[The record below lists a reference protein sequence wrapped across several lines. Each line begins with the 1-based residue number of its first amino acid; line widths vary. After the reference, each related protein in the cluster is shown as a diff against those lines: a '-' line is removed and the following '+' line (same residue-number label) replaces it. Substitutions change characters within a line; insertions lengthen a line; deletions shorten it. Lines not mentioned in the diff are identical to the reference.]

1 MVKSVT
7 SYKELQELIA
17 QKVKGLGYIGD
28 QLILIEKAGYSPE
41 EYYRQTNLMY
51 AYFFR
56 ERQELDQYR
65 HLDSLYMTILQKYET
80 LRMLNQQNE
89 IPGMVQ
95 GLTQVDRKQI
105 EEEIIRLSSGLPEEL
120 KQEIIGSHTPS
131 EEKQEAVQEEIS
143 SIDELNKK
151 IDEEQDKLVALH
163 EEQEQLESAAL
174 DEISYKERKEELDR
188 AFAEIGKNL
197 SEYIS
202 MKNNFEAVKSA
213 SEGIVELQNIT
224 PNNDTDTI
232 AIRIK
237 IKSYEEEIER
247 KSKNLTP
254 GLLASL
260 GVKEESQPVVEQS
273 VEEVSPAPAVEDTRN
288 AEVTEEVPAEAT
300 SEEPAEEQPIE
311 EPTTAVAVV
320 PQPVVEDTRNAE
332 VTEEVPAE
340 AASEE
345 PAEEVEKEIEEVEKE
360 IEIDKN
366 IKKESSEEQPIEAA
380 SEESA
385 EEQSVEEAQDNVPE
399 EESLDYADMELE
411 RLREE
416 LAQAE
421 ERLEKS
427 KTRLQEVYSF
437 WKDWR
442 INTVFTT
449 VEELDKFDEN
459 YLATMNVLDNQFV
472 ACRLDVEKLREKVE
486 RLERSQQE
494 MSQEKVKEKVLIKDN
509 NPNEEAVERNAEVQD
524 ASQITE
530 QIQEPTTTAVA
541 VVPTPVAEDTRN
553 AEVTED
559 VPVETRSEEP
569 AEEQSVEQSEPASTV
584 IPEPVDVT
592 RSSEESEDAPVAEDT
607 RSEEPAEE
615 QSVEQ
620 PEPASTVIPLPVDV
634 TRSSEESEEVPVA
647 EDTRSEEVTE
657 DVPVETT
664 SEEPAEEQSVEQSE
678 PASTVIPVPVDVT
691 RSSEESE
698 EVPVKEPAEEQPI
711 EEDSAIDSDDS
722 SSEEP
727 VTTEENDEEEVIDHS
742 EDNGD
747 GSSEEVPV
755 EEPAE
760 EQPIEEDSAK
770 DLDDS
775 SSEEPVTAEE
785 NDEEEVIEEPIR
797 NRGLQ
802 TIIASILI
810 DPETGDPVNITVKQ
824 KKRYEKSNISITGAL
839 KNGLSYG
846 NYLYNLTSIAPTIIG
861 IIPNA
866 LMKLSGKIMLTR
878 KAKHNIKTV
887 KENLENLSDEDL
899 EVLYRE
905 FKGDAVVNLR
915 GAAAVTGL
923 IKEAVEKYQE
933 RKYIAPKRAEM
944 KVLYETIL
952 SDYEQIENNKIL
964 IHQITS
970 GTMSTPDAQTLIE
983 KLGVSNL
990 SQAVALLE
998 SRNNRLMS
1006 LKSYQIGRV
1015 RELGKELQ
1023 PELSSGKHGFA
1034 EDIRATDSKMNLR
1047 GRRFAKDISTG
1058 AAQEIMAEMGKLQDA
1073 EAAAVERGDNET
1085 ALKAFMKLETTQAR
1099 ESKIE
1104 GSLFGRREAG
1114 LYHYNPI
1121 PEELDYRQDP
1131 FVRNVLATVTTAA
1144 MVKGIIDQLHN
1155 RMLEADLRRIEQDR
1169 ASQQK
1174 VIDDVNQRNSEA
1186 NAHNAEQQ
1194 YAVQQGSATLT
1205 ENSENIRRG
1214 MQAQIDQDIAA
1225 TRATHEYMDHD
1236 ANNWSFNDA
1245 YQAAD
1250 QAHHTAIQN
1259 AAQDA
1264 QNQLAQIQQN
1274 LSAGR
1279 ISDVEAMRQIALV
1292 NSDTHSMFQ
1301 QAVRDALPVFRQYAQ
1316 AHPNIEYGE
1325 YISSLERLAA
1335 DPTAIDALNQQ
1346 AITAVEIGQKLSGVN
1361 ILPYEQL
1368 GIVLEQVPSGI
1379 RHQLYLLGAT
1389 ALMTGHAAT
1398 QAQQFSKES
1407 DNEEILGALQAVVE
1421 NDASRKER
1429 HERIDAAVETAN
1441 TKEEELPEENEE
1453 DLLPAD
1459 DDSLPE
1465 PPEEDEEDLLPLD
1478 DDSLPEPPEEDEED
1492 LLPADDDSLPE
1503 PPEEDEEYLLPSDD
1517 DSLPEPPE
1525 ENEDDLLP
1533 ADNDSL
1539 PKQEDEEDLSLSEED
1554 REYIRRWHEQGYD
1567 ISPEELRK
1575 SRELGLKLPDPM
1587 IFGNEKNNTQNADQ
1601 EPTRARGR
1609 K

>member
-105 EEEIIRLSSGLPEEL
+105 EEEIISLSSGLPEEL

-131 EEKQEAVQEEIS
+131 AEKQEAVQEEIS

-288 AEVTEEVPAEAT
+288 AEVTEEVPVEAT

-332 VTEEVPAE
+332 VTEEVPA
-340 AASEE
+340 
-345 PAEEVEKEIEEVEKE
+345 
-360 IEIDKN
+360 
-366 IKKESSEEQPIEAA
+366 EAA

-559 VPVETRSEEP
+559 VPVETTSEEP

-647 EDTRSEEVTE
+647 EDTRSEE
-657 DVPVETT
+657 
-664 SEEPAEEQSVEQSE
+664 PAEEQSVEQSE

-698 EVPVKEPAEEQPI
+698 EVPVEETAEEQPI

-747 GSSEEVPV
+747 ESSEEVPV

-1104 GSLFGRREAG
+1104 NSIAGKRDTG

-1131 FVRNVLATVTTAA
+1131 IVRNLLATVTTAA

-1169 ASQQK
+1169 ANQQK

-1301 QAVRDALPVFRQYAQ
+1301 QAVRDALPVFKQYAQ
-1316 AHPNIEYGE
+1316 AHPNVEYGE

-1453 DLLPAD
+1453 DLLPID

-1465 PPEEDEEDLLPLD
+1465 L
-1478 DDSLPEPPEEDEED
+1478 PEEDEED
-1492 LLPADDDSLPE
+1492 LLPADDDSLPK

>member
-311 EPTTAVAVV
+311 EPTTAVAEV
-320 PQPVVEDTRNAE
+320 PAPVVEDTRNAE

-345 PAEEVEKEIEEVEKE
+345 PAEEVEKEIEIDKNIKKESSEEQPVEEPTTAVAVVPQPVVEDTRNAEVTEEVPAEAASEEPAEEVEKE

-584 IPEPVDVT
+584 IPE
-592 RSSEESEDAPVAEDT
+592 
-607 RSEEPAEE
+607 
-615 QSVEQ
+615 
-620 PEPASTVIPLPVDV
+620 
-634 TRSSEESEEVPVA
+634 
-647 EDTRSEEVTE
+647 
-657 DVPVETT
+657 
-664 SEEPAEEQSVEQSE
+664 
-678 PASTVIPVPVDVT
+678 PVDVT

>member
-202 MKNNFEAVKSA
+202 MKNSFEAVKSA

-288 AEVTEEVPAEAT
+288 AEVTEEVPVEAT
-300 SEEPAEEQPIE
+300 SEEPAEEVEKGIEIDKNIKKEPSEEQPIE

-345 PAEEVEKEIEEVEKE
+345 PAEEVEKE

-559 VPVETRSEEP
+559 VPVETTSEDP

-620 PEPASTVIPLPVDV
+620 
-634 TRSSEESEEVPVA
+634 
-647 EDTRSEEVTE
+647 
-657 DVPVETT
+657 
-664 SEEPAEEQSVEQSE
+664 SE

-698 EVPVKEPAEEQPI
+698 EVPVEEPAEEQPI

-1169 ASQQK
+1169 ANQQK

-1245 YQAAD
+1245 YHAAD

-1301 QAVRDALPVFRQYAQ
+1301 QAVRDALPVFKQYAQ
-1316 AHPNIEYGE
+1316 AHPNVEYGE

-1346 AITAVEIGQKLSGVN
+1346 AITAVETGQILSGVN

-1453 DLLPAD
+1453 DLLPID

-1465 PPEEDEEDLLPLD
+1465 L
-1478 DDSLPEPPEEDEED
+1478 PEEDEED
-1492 LLPADDDSLPE
+1492 LLPADDDSLPK

>member
-131 EEKQEAVQEEIS
+131 AEKQEAVQEEIS

-202 MKNNFEAVKSA
+202 MKNSFEAVKSA

-288 AEVTEEVPAEAT
+288 AEVTEEVSVEAT

-340 AASEE
+340 VTSEE
-345 PAEEVEKEIEEVEKE
+345 PAEEVEKGIEIDKNIKKEPSEEQPAEEPTTAVAEVPAPVVEDTRNAEVTEEVPAEAASEEPAEEVEKE

-559 VPVETRSEEP
+559 VPVET
-569 AEEQSVEQSEPASTV
+569 
-584 IPEPVDVT
+584 
-592 RSSEESEDAPVAEDT
+592 
-607 RSEEPAEE
+607 
-615 QSVEQ
+615 
-620 PEPASTVIPLPVDV
+620 
-634 TRSSEESEEVPVA
+634 
-647 EDTRSEEVTE
+647 
-657 DVPVETT
+657 T

-698 EVPVKEPAEEQPI
+698 EVPVK
-711 EEDSAIDSDDS
+711 
-722 SSEEP
+722 
-727 VTTEENDEEEVIDHS
+727 
-742 EDNGD
+742 
-747 GSSEEVPV
+747 
-755 EEPAE
+755 EPAE

-1104 GSLFGRREAG
+1104 NSIAGKRDTG

-1131 FVRNVLATVTTAA
+1131 IVRNLLATVTTAA

-1169 ASQQK
+1169 ANQQK

-1245 YQAAD
+1245 YHAAD
-1250 QAHHTAIQN
+1250 QAHHTTIQN

-1264 QNQLAQIQQN
+1264 QNQLVQIQQN

-1316 AHPNIEYGE
+1316 AHPNVEYGE

-1459 DDSLPE
+1459 DDSLPK
-1465 PPEEDEEDLLPLD
+1465 
-1478 DDSLPEPPEEDEED
+1478 
-1492 LLPADDDSLPE
+1492 

>member
-131 EEKQEAVQEEIS
+131 AEKQEAVQEEIS

-288 AEVTEEVPAEAT
+288 AEVTEEVPAEVT
-300 SEEPAEEQPIE
+300 SEEPAEEVEKGIEIDKNIKKEPSEEQPIE

-340 AASEE
+340 ATSEE
-345 PAEEVEKEIEEVEKE
+345 PAEEVEKE

-366 IKKESSEEQPIEAA
+366 IKKKPSEEQPVEAA
-380 SEESA
+380 SEKSA

-559 VPVETRSEEP
+559 VPVETTSEDP

-592 RSSEESEDAPVAEDT
+592 RSSEESEDA
-607 RSEEPAEE
+607 
-615 QSVEQ
+615 
-620 PEPASTVIPLPVDV
+620 
-634 TRSSEESEEVPVA
+634 PVA

-698 EVPVKEPAEEQPI
+698 EVPVEEPAEEQPI
-711 EEDSAIDSDDS
+711 EEDSAIDS
-722 SSEEP
+722 
-727 VTTEENDEEEVIDHS
+727 
-742 EDNGD
+742 
-747 GSSEEVPV
+747 
-755 EEPAE
+755 
-760 EQPIEEDSAK
+760 
-770 DLDDS
+770 DDS

-1169 ASQQK
+1169 ANQQK

-1453 DLLPAD
+1453 DLLPID

-1465 PPEEDEEDLLPLD
+1465 L
-1478 DDSLPEPPEEDEED
+1478 PEEDEED

-1525 ENEDDLLP
+1525 EDEEYLLPSDDDSLPEPPEEDDEYLLPSDDDSLPEPPEENEEDLLP

-1554 REYIRRWHEQGYD
+1554 REYIRRCHEHGYD

-1587 IFGNEKNNTQNADQ
+1587 IFGNEKNNTQNADK

>member
-105 EEEIIRLSSGLPEEL
+105 EEEIISLSSGLPEEL

-131 EEKQEAVQEEIS
+131 AEKQEAVQEEIS

-273 VEEVSPAPAVEDTRN
+273 VEEVSPAPAFEDTRN
-288 AEVTEEVPAEAT
+288 AEVTEEVPVEAT

-311 EPTTAVAVV
+311 EPTTAVAEV

-332 VTEEVPAE
+332 VTEEVPA
-340 AASEE
+340 
-345 PAEEVEKEIEEVEKE
+345 
-360 IEIDKN
+360 
-366 IKKESSEEQPIEAA
+366 EAA

-559 VPVETRSEEP
+559 VPVETTSEDP

-647 EDTRSEEVTE
+647 EDTRSEE
-657 DVPVETT
+657 
-664 SEEPAEEQSVEQSE
+664 PAEEQSVEQSE

-698 EVPVKEPAEEQPI
+698 EVPVEETAEEQPI

-747 GSSEEVPV
+747 ESSEEVPV

-1104 GSLFGRREAG
+1104 NSIAGKRDTG

-1131 FVRNVLATVTTAA
+1131 IVRNLLATVTTAA

-1169 ASQQK
+1169 ANQQK

-1245 YQAAD
+1245 YHAAD
-1250 QAHHTAIQN
+1250 QAHHTTIQN

-1264 QNQLAQIQQN
+1264 QNQLVQIQQN

-1316 AHPNIEYGE
+1316 AHPNVEYGE

-1421 NDASRKER
+1421 NDATRKER

-1453 DLLPAD
+1453 DLLPSD

-1465 PPEEDEEDLLPLD
+1465 L
-1478 DDSLPEPPEEDEED
+1478 PEEDEED
-1492 LLPADDDSLPE
+1492 LLPADDDSLPK

-1525 ENEDDLLP
+1525 ENEEDLLP

-1554 REYIRRWHEQGYD
+1554 REYIRRCHEQGYD

>member
-1 MVKSVT
+1 
-7 SYKELQELIA
+7 
-17 QKVKGLGYIGD
+17 
-28 QLILIEKAGYSPE
+28 
-41 EYYRQTNLMY
+41 
-51 AYFFR
+51 
-56 ERQELDQYR
+56 
-65 HLDSLYMTILQKYET
+65 
-80 LRMLNQQNE
+80 
-89 IPGMVQ
+89 
-95 GLTQVDRKQI
+95 
-105 EEEIIRLSSGLPEEL
+105 
-120 KQEIIGSHTPS
+120 
-131 EEKQEAVQEEIS
+131 
-143 SIDELNKK
+143 
-151 IDEEQDKLVALH
+151 
-163 EEQEQLESAAL
+163 
-174 DEISYKERKEELDR
+174 
-188 AFAEIGKNL
+188 
-197 SEYIS
+197 
-202 MKNNFEAVKSA
+202 
-213 SEGIVELQNIT
+213 
-224 PNNDTDTI
+224 
-232 AIRIK
+232 
-237 IKSYEEEIER
+237 
-247 KSKNLTP
+247 
-254 GLLASL
+254 
-260 GVKEESQPVVEQS
+260 
-273 VEEVSPAPAVEDTRN
+273 
-288 AEVTEEVPAEAT
+288 
-300 SEEPAEEQPIE
+300 
-311 EPTTAVAVV
+311 
-320 PQPVVEDTRNAE
+320 
-332 VTEEVPAE
+332 
-340 AASEE
+340 
-345 PAEEVEKEIEEVEKE
+345 
-360 IEIDKN
+360 
-366 IKKESSEEQPIEAA
+366 
-380 SEESA
+380 
-385 EEQSVEEAQDNVPE
+385 
-399 EESLDYADMELE
+399 
-411 RLREE
+411 
-416 LAQAE
+416 
-421 ERLEKS
+421 
-427 KTRLQEVYSF
+427 
-437 WKDWR
+437 
-442 INTVFTT
+442 
-449 VEELDKFDEN
+449 
-459 YLATMNVLDNQFV
+459 
-472 ACRLDVEKLREKVE
+472 
-486 RLERSQQE
+486 
-494 MSQEKVKEKVLIKDN
+494 
-509 NPNEEAVERNAEVQD
+509 
-524 ASQITE
+524 
-530 QIQEPTTTAVA
+530 
-541 VVPTPVAEDTRN
+541 
-553 AEVTED
+553 
-559 VPVETRSEEP
+559 
-569 AEEQSVEQSEPASTV
+569 
-584 IPEPVDVT
+584 
-592 RSSEESEDAPVAEDT
+592 
-607 RSEEPAEE
+607 
-615 QSVEQ
+615 
-620 PEPASTVIPLPVDV
+620 
-634 TRSSEESEEVPVA
+634 
-647 EDTRSEEVTE
+647 
-657 DVPVETT
+657 
-664 SEEPAEEQSVEQSE
+664 
-678 PASTVIPVPVDVT
+678 
-691 RSSEESE
+691 
-698 EVPVKEPAEEQPI
+698 
-711 EEDSAIDSDDS
+711 
-722 SSEEP
+722 
-727 VTTEENDEEEVIDHS
+727 
-742 EDNGD
+742 
-747 GSSEEVPV
+747 
-755 EEPAE
+755 
-760 EQPIEEDSAK
+760 
-770 DLDDS
+770 
-775 SSEEPVTAEE
+775 
-785 NDEEEVIEEPIR
+785 
-797 NRGLQ
+797 
-802 TIIASILI
+802 
-810 DPETGDPVNITVKQ
+810 
-824 KKRYEKSNISITGAL
+824 
-839 KNGLSYG
+839 
-846 NYLYNLTSIAPTIIG
+846 
-861 IIPNA
+861 
-866 LMKLSGKIMLTR
+866 MLTR

-1169 ASQQK
+1169 ANQQK

-1245 YQAAD
+1245 YHAAD

-1301 QAVRDALPVFRQYAQ
+1301 QAVRDALPVFKQYAQ
-1316 AHPNIEYGE
+1316 AHPNVEYGE

-1346 AITAVEIGQKLSGVN
+1346 AITAVETGQILSGVN

-1465 PPEEDEEDLLPLD
+1465 LSEEDEEDLLPLD
-1478 DDSLPEPPEEDEED
+1478 DDSLPELPEEDEED

-1503 PPEEDEEYLLPSDD
+1503 PPEEDEEYLLPSDDDSLPEPPEEDEEYLLPSDDDSLPEPPEEDDEYLLPSDD

>member
-1 MVKSVT
+1 
-7 SYKELQELIA
+7 
-17 QKVKGLGYIGD
+17 
-28 QLILIEKAGYSPE
+28 
-41 EYYRQTNLMY
+41 
-51 AYFFR
+51 
-56 ERQELDQYR
+56 
-65 HLDSLYMTILQKYET
+65 
-80 LRMLNQQNE
+80 
-89 IPGMVQ
+89 
-95 GLTQVDRKQI
+95 
-105 EEEIIRLSSGLPEEL
+105 
-120 KQEIIGSHTPS
+120 
-131 EEKQEAVQEEIS
+131 
-143 SIDELNKK
+143 
-151 IDEEQDKLVALH
+151 
-163 EEQEQLESAAL
+163 
-174 DEISYKERKEELDR
+174 
-188 AFAEIGKNL
+188 
-197 SEYIS
+197 
-202 MKNNFEAVKSA
+202 
-213 SEGIVELQNIT
+213 
-224 PNNDTDTI
+224 
-232 AIRIK
+232 
-237 IKSYEEEIER
+237 
-247 KSKNLTP
+247 
-254 GLLASL
+254 
-260 GVKEESQPVVEQS
+260 
-273 VEEVSPAPAVEDTRN
+273 
-288 AEVTEEVPAEAT
+288 
-300 SEEPAEEQPIE
+300 
-311 EPTTAVAVV
+311 
-320 PQPVVEDTRNAE
+320 
-332 VTEEVPAE
+332 
-340 AASEE
+340 
-345 PAEEVEKEIEEVEKE
+345 
-360 IEIDKN
+360 
-366 IKKESSEEQPIEAA
+366 
-380 SEESA
+380 
-385 EEQSVEEAQDNVPE
+385 
-399 EESLDYADMELE
+399 MELE

-421 ERLEKS
+421 ERFEKS
-427 KTRLQEVYSF
+427 KTRLQEVYNF
-437 WKDWR
+437 WRDWR

-559 VPVETRSEEP
+559 VPVETTSEDP

-607 RSEEPAEE
+607 RSEEPAEK

-634 TRSSEESEEVPVA
+634 TRSSEESEEVPV
-647 EDTRSEEVTE
+647 E
-657 DVPVETT
+657 
-664 SEEPAEEQSVEQSE
+664 
-678 PASTVIPVPVDVT
+678 
-691 RSSEESE
+691 
-698 EVPVKEPAEEQPI
+698 EPAEEQPI
-711 EEDSAIDSDDS
+711 EEDSAKDLDDS

-747 GSSEEVPV
+747 ESSEEVPV

-1169 ASQQK
+1169 ANQQK

-1301 QAVRDALPVFRQYAQ
+1301 QAVRDALPVFKQYAQ
-1316 AHPNIEYGE
+1316 AHPNVEYGE

-1407 DNEEILGALQAVVE
+1407 DNEEILGALQSVVE

-1429 HERIDAAVETAN
+1429 HERIDAAVEEAN
-1441 TKEEELPEENEE
+1441 TREEELPEENEE

-1478 DDSLPEPPEEDEED
+1478 DDSLPEQEENED
-1492 LLPADDDSLPE
+1492 GLLPDDDDSLPE
-1503 PPEEDEEYLLPSDD
+1503 QEENEDGLLPDDD
-1517 DSLPEPPE
+1517 DSLPEQE
-1525 ENEDDLLP
+1525 ENEDGLLP
-1533 ADNDSL
+1533 DNDDSL
-1539 PKQEDEEDLSLSEED
+1539 PEQEENEDGLLPDDDDSLPEQEEVEEDPSLSEED
-1554 REYIRRWHEQGYD
+1554 REYIRRWHEHGYD

-1587 IFGNEKNNTQNADQ
+1587 IFGNKKTDAQNADQ

-1609 K
+1609 

>member
-131 EEKQEAVQEEIS
+131 AEKQEAVQEEIS

-202 MKNNFEAVKSA
+202 MKNSFEAVKSA

-288 AEVTEEVPAEAT
+288 AEVTEEVSVEAT

-340 AASEE
+340 VTSEE
-345 PAEEVEKEIEEVEKE
+345 PAEEVEKGIEIDKNIKKEPSEEQPAEEPTTAVAEVPAPVVEDTRNAEVTEEVPAEAASEEPAEEVEKE

-366 IKKESSEEQPIEAA
+366 IKKESSEEQPA

-559 VPVETRSEEP
+559 VPVETTSEEP

-607 RSEEPAEE
+607 R
-615 QSVEQ
+615 
-620 PEPASTVIPLPVDV
+620 
-634 TRSSEESEEVPVA
+634 
-647 EDTRSEEVTE
+647 
-657 DVPVETT
+657 

-747 GSSEEVPV
+747 ESSEEVPV

-1104 GSLFGRREAG
+1104 NSIAGKRDTG

-1131 FVRNVLATVTTAA
+1131 IVRNLLATVTTAA

-1169 ASQQK
+1169 ANQQK

-1245 YQAAD
+1245 YHAAD
-1250 QAHHTAIQN
+1250 QAHHTTIQN

-1264 QNQLAQIQQN
+1264 QNQLVQIQQN

-1316 AHPNIEYGE
+1316 AHPNVEYGE

-1465 PPEEDEEDLLPLD
+1465 LSEEDEEDLLPLD
-1478 DDSLPEPPEEDEED
+1478 DDSLPELPEEDEED
-1492 LLPADDDSLPE
+1492 LLPADDDSLPK

>member
-288 AEVTEEVPAEAT
+288 AEVTEEVPVEAT

-340 AASEE
+340 ATSEE
-345 PAEEVEKEIEEVEKE
+345 PAEEVEKE

-366 IKKESSEEQPIEAA
+366 IKKEPSEEQPIEEPTTAVAEVPQPVVEDTRNAEVTEEVPAEAA

-559 VPVETRSEEP
+559 VPVETTSEDP

-592 RSSEESEDAPVAEDT
+592 RSSEESEDA
-607 RSEEPAEE
+607 
-615 QSVEQ
+615 
-620 PEPASTVIPLPVDV
+620 
-634 TRSSEESEEVPVA
+634 PVA

-810 DPETGDPVNITVKQ
+810 DPETGNPVNITVKQ

-1169 ASQQK
+1169 ANQQK

-1441 TKEEELPEENEE
+1441 TKEEELPEE
-1453 DLLPAD
+1453 
-1459 DDSLPE
+1459 
-1465 PPEEDEEDLLPLD
+1465 DEEDLLPLD
-1478 DDSLPEPPEEDEED
+1478 DDSLPDLPEEDEED
-1492 LLPADDDSLPE
+1492 LLPADDDSLPK

-1525 ENEDDLLP
+1525 ENEEDLLP

-1554 REYIRRWHEQGYD
+1554 REYIRRCHEQGYD

>member
-288 AEVTEEVPAEAT
+288 AEVTEEVPVEAT
-300 SEEPAEEQPIE
+300 SEEPAEEVEKGIEIDKNIKKEPSEEQPIE

-340 AASEE
+340 VTSEE
-345 PAEEVEKEIEEVEKE
+345 PAEEVEKE

-559 VPVETRSEEP
+559 VPVETTSEDP

-607 RSEEPAEE
+607 RSEE
-615 QSVEQ
+615 
-620 PEPASTVIPLPVDV
+620 VI
-634 TRSSEESEEVPVA
+634 
-647 EDTRSEEVTE
+647 E

-698 EVPVKEPAEEQPI
+698 EVPVEETAEEQPI

-747 GSSEEVPV
+747 ESSEEVPV

-1169 ASQQK
+1169 ANQQK

-1245 YQAAD
+1245 YHAAD

-1301 QAVRDALPVFRQYAQ
+1301 QAVRDALPVFKQYAQ
-1316 AHPNIEYGE
+1316 AHPNVEYGE

-1346 AITAVEIGQKLSGVN
+1346 AITAVETGQILSGVN

-1465 PPEEDEEDLLPLD
+1465 PPEEDEEYLLPSD
-1478 DDSLPEPPEEDEED
+1478 DDSLPEPPEEDEEY
-1492 LLPADDDSLPE
+1492 LLPSDDDSLPE
-1503 PPEEDEEYLLPSDD
+1503 PPEEDDEYLLPSDD